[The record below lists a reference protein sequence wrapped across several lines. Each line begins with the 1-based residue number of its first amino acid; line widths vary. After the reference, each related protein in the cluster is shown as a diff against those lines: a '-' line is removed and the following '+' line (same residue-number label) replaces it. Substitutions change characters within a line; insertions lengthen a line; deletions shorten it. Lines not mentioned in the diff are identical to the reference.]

1 VKLKHLTLRGFKS
14 FADRTRLDFSAG
26 VNVVVGPNGSG
37 KSNILDALA
46 WVMGTQAK
54 KSLRTEKME
63 DVVFAGT
70 ATRPALSRAEVSLT
84 FANDDEIMPLNLAEI
99 TITRRLFRD
108 GTSEYELNG
117 ASCRLLDI
125 QELLSDGG
133 IGRHQHVLV
142 SQGQVGD
149 VLNASPDDH
158 RAVIEEAA
166 GVTKHRSRRERS
178 MRRLE
183 RTDIDVAR
191 LNDILVEKKRAMRP
205 LKRQANAAARF
216 DSVRDEA
223 RALRLWLGG
232 EELRGIV
239 VRQKSATIER
249 DLAAKDRS
257 ASDIEL
263 ELLRESLGSLRAKA
277 GSVGQALEQD
287 TAAAARLETA
297 RERLRRISIV
307 SRERSQSIA
316 ARLEGADERRE
327 DLEIEQQQ
335 LESDIQKA
343 SIAEQRAIEVAER
356 RETALGALE
365 DEERSLAE
373 QVQLP
378 TEGVIA
384 NLRGDLR
391 ALESADRRDA
401 AEREQT
407 SSRVGVVDE
416 RVTEE
421 SSERERL
428 SDSIKST
435 DSEVTVLSDDY
446 AQKTAKRVESETVWQ
461 RVEDLRSEHR
471 LAAAGAVARVDAF
484 ESALEG
490 LVDEETLAVASES
503 AGVIG
508 ALAPRL
514 DAPPEIAA
522 AVDAALGSWRDALVA
537 SDADSMQ
544 GAVDAVK
551 RNGSGGVSLVVQPD
565 TDELRT
571 TSVAQRFGVDVL
583 IDLLGPNADQ
593 ELASGLIGDVVLVQG
608 WMTGWRVV
616 AEEPAIRAVTPEGD
630 LITRL
635 GMAIAQP
642 DGAGPAALEA
652 ARVSLEVAE
661 RELARSESQT
671 VAAKR
676 TLDALATDERSS
688 LEQLEATEARLAGY
702 VEALGLID
710 RAQAASTLE
719 RGRLDQRLEAL
730 AEVEADRTE
739 RIQQLRHRLAEFEGE
754 EAVRQ
759 AAWDALNERREAV
772 ALRRDDA
779 RKAREQAAADLA
791 SVVERRKM
799 MERRLVDVS
808 TEVGQLVLLPETD
821 VDVDRLRG
829 IQSRAE
835 AAIAIVSEH
844 IAALRDRQLEMR
856 GKLGSANSE
865 LSTAEAR
872 REELERASR
881 VVGDQL
887 AALDI
892 ELAELSVRHE
902 ASCEALR
909 RDVDATPEQADA
921 APAPELVEGDEPRQR
936 LEALEADL
944 RRMGPI
950 NPLAAQEYA
959 EIAAASE
966 EMETQLGDLND
977 SREEL
982 RKVITA
988 LDEKMVALFI
998 DAFDEISEFFS
1009 ENFALVFPG
1018 GKGKLTLTDPSNPL
1032 TTGVEVE
1039 AQPAGKKIGRLSL
1052 LSGGERSLAA
1062 LAFLFAV
1069 FRSRPSPF
1077 YVLDEVEAAL
1087 DDANLHR
1094 FLRLVDTLRKSV
1106 QLVVITHQQQTM
1118 GAADVLYGVTMEPA
1132 ASSVVISKRMNERRG
1147 IDDRR
1152 GAVSDHPVPAG
1163 NRRVTTNR
1171 RRP

>member
-1 VKLKHLTLRGFKS
+1 LTLRGFKS
-14 FADRTRLDFSAG
+14 FADRTRLDFSSG

-46 WVMGTQAK
+46 WVMGTQGT

-99 TITRRLFRD
+99 TITRLLFRD

-117 ASCRLLDI
+117 APCRLLDI

-183 RTDIDVAR
+183 RTDLDVAR

-223 RALRLWLGG
+223 LALRLWLGG
-232 EELRGIV
+232 EDLRGIAL
-239 VRQKSATIER
+239 RQKSATIDR
-249 DLAAKDRS
+249 NRAAETRE

-263 ELLRESLGSLRAKA
+263 DALRESLGSLRAKA
-277 GSVGQALEQD
+277 GSVGQALERD

-327 DLEIEQQQ
+327 DLEIEQRQ
-335 LESDIQKA
+335 LESDIEDA
-343 SIAEQRAIEVAER
+343 AADERRATEVAER

-365 DEERSLAE
+365 DEERSLSE

-401 AEREQT
+401 AERDQT
-407 SSRVGVVDE
+407 LSRLGVVDE
-416 RVTEE
+416 RITEE
-421 SSERERL
+421 TTERERL
-428 SDSIKST
+428 SDSIKAT
-435 DSEVTVLSDDY
+435 DSDVTVLADAY
-446 AQKTAKRVESETVWQ
+446 TQKKTARMDSEANWQ
-461 RVEDLRSEHR
+461 QADDLRTEGR
-471 LAAAGAVARVDAF
+471 LDAAGARARV
-484 ESALEG
+484 EALEAALAG
-490 LVDEETLAVASES
+490 LVDGESLAIATASD
-503 AGVIG
+503 GVVG

-522 AVDAALGSWRDALVA
+522 AVDAALGGWRDALVA
-537 SDADSMQ
+537 SDTGSLQ
-544 GAVDAVK
+544 IAVDAVK
-551 RNGSGGVSLVVQPD
+551 GNGSGGVSLVVSSPVHGVD
-565 TDELRT
+565 
-571 TSVAQRFGVDVL
+571 VAAAARRFGVDVL
-583 IDLLGPNADQ
+583 TDLLGPDADH
-593 ELASGLIGDVVLVQG
+593 ELAGSVIGDVLLVQG
-608 WMTGWRVV
+608 WKTGWQVV
-616 AEEPAIRAVTPEGD
+616 ADEPGVRAVTPEGD

-635 GMAIAQP
+635 GMTVAQP

-652 ARVSLEVAE
+652 ARVSLEVVE
-661 RELARSESQT
+661 RDLARSESHT
-671 VAAKR
+671 TSMKR
-676 TLDALATDERSS
+676 SLDVMADDERSA
-688 LEQLEATEARLAGY
+688 LEQLEATEAHLAGY
-702 VEALGLID
+702 TEALGLID
-710 RAQAASTLE
+710 RAKTASTLE
-719 RGRLDQRLEAL
+719 RDRLEQRLTALGEA
-730 AEVEADRTE
+730 ESDRTE
-739 RIQQLRHRLAEFEGE
+739 RIEQLRNRLAEFEGE

-759 AAWDALNERREAV
+759 AAWEALSERREEV
-772 ALRRDDA
+772 ASRRDDA
-779 RKAREQAAADLA
+779 RRAREHAAADLA
-791 SVVERRKM
+791 SVVERSRM
-799 MERRLVDVS
+799 MERRLAAVS
-808 TEVGQLVLLPETD
+808 TEVSQLVFLPETD
-821 VDVDRLRG
+821 VDVEGLRG
-829 IQSRAE
+829 IQTRAE
-835 AAIAIVSEH
+835 QAIGIVSGH
-844 IAALRDRQLEMR
+844 IVTLRERQREMR
-856 GKLGSANSE
+856 GKLGDANGN

-872 REELERASR
+872 REELERTSR
-881 VVGDQL
+881 TVGDQL
-887 AALDI
+887 AALDV
-892 ELAELSVRHE
+892 ELAELAVRHE

-909 RDVDATPEQADA
+909 RDADATPEQAEA
-921 APAPELVEGDEPRQR
+921 APAPELAGDVDAQR
-936 LEALEADL
+936 RLDSLEADL
-944 RRMGPI
+944 KRMGPI

-959 EIAAASE
+959 QIADDAE
-966 EMETQLGDLND
+966 ELETQLSDLND
-977 SREEL
+977 SRREL
-982 RKVITA
+982 RKVIAA
-988 LDEKMVALFI
+988 LDEKMVALFLE
-998 DAFDEISEFFS
+998 AFHEISEFFS
-1009 ENFALVFPG
+1009 ENFSLVFPG
-1018 GKGKLTLTDPSNPL
+1018 GKGTLTLTDPGDPL
-1032 TTGVEVE
+1032 STGVEVE

-1087 DDANLHR
+1087 DDANLRR

-1118 GAADVLYGVTMEPA
+1118 EAADVLYGVTMEPGE
-1132 ASSVVISKRMNERRG
+1132 SSVVISKRMTERRT
-1147 IDDRR
+1147 
-1152 GAVSDHPVPAG
+1152 AN
-1163 NRRVTTNR
+1163 NRRVTMDDDQLHGGNR
-1171 RRP
+1171 RLVSDRRYP